1 MLSSKRMIVQ
11 IDSLYRD
18 YNKYPYNSSF
28 EITVNAQPNK
38 NDVRNT
44 NITNHYIQYAFSW
57 IGNSQDNNPY
67 SKIPKDTFQCKVIPI
82 RGNQCIV
89 IPPSEEVKLIM
100 ETIHYFNGLLV
111 YSQESGKHAT
121 ILNYESKQFLITLNQ
136 SIFENYETSL
146 EYLDC
151 HEDLN
156 QFTKK
161 MEDLYII
168 NTSYHEKNNLNLLGV
183 TQVEYQ
189 PNEKFI
195 ISKGAYRSLIVE
207 NVTKNWKRPIE
218 YIRGIFR
225 HVLLENLPS
234 YDSTDYFIVYES
246 PVLRRYV
253 STTPSFHQG
262 VKTFETPSLENIR
275 PGTYSDGNVRVVV
288 HENSKEV
295 IMEHPG
301 NRVSVGPLNLQEE
314 NGANTLTIQV
324 KNTGNGFV
332 SASTLDR
339 FSPNMLLAVIN
350 RGRNKIQYYTIDEIQ
365 KHIVYIFYETND
377 LQEIDSMLPIYLYT
391 VPFEQI
397 FPNLVV
403 PMVPYNNL
411 VCVEAKL
418 ISLTL
423 PNLPV
428 CGYNIYLADI
438 PYVLVNFCNAQGN
451 GVEVLGNIYSNIPA
465 VTNHNFIC
473 PIANIRNP
481 RLNFVIL
488 SCKEKTIF
496 KFSPRDSLRFQVSL
510 PSGERLSY
518 VSNRYQNI
526 FACPPLN
533 IPLNRNRSENET
545 KIFPFILNF
554 GISAVFEMKIL

>member
-1 MLSSKRMIVQ
+1 MIVQ

-28 EITVNAQPNK
+28 EVTVNGQPNK
-38 NDVRNT
+38 NDIRNT

-57 IGNSQDNNPY
+57 IGNSDGNNPY
-67 SKIPKDTFQCKVIPI
+67 SKVPKDTFLCKVIPI
-82 RGNQCIV
+82 KGNQCIV
-89 IPPSEEVKLIM
+89 IPPSEDIKMIM
-100 ETIHYFNGLLV
+100 DTIHYFNGLLV
-111 YSQESGKHAT
+111 YSKDTGKHAT

-136 SIFENYETSL
+136 FIFEDYENGL
-146 EYLDC
+146 EYSDC
-151 HEDLN
+151 HQNLKH
-156 QFTKK
+156 FTKK
-161 MEDLYII
+161 MVDLYIV

-218 YIRGIFR
+218 SIRGIFR
-225 HVLLENLPS
+225 QVLLKDMPS
-234 YDSTDYFIVYES
+234 YDSTDYFIVYED
-246 PVLRRYV
+246 PVLQRHV
-253 STTPSFHQG
+253 SEGPSFHHG
-262 VKTFETPSLENIR
+262 VQTFDTESLDTVS
-275 PGTYSDGNVRVVV
+275 PGTYTNGNVRVVV
-288 HENSKEV
+288 HENSKQV
-295 IMEHPG
+295 VLEHPG
-301 NRVSVGPLNLQEE
+301 SRVSIGPLLLQQE
-314 NGANTLTIQV
+314 NGPGSLTIHV
-324 KNTGNGFV
+324 KKTGNGFV
-332 SASTLDR
+332 TLSDVKHLTT
-339 FSPNMLLAVIN
+339 NLLLGVIN
-350 RGRNKIQYYTIDEIQ
+350 QKGNKLQYYNIDQIQ
-365 KHIVYIFYETND
+365 NNIIYILYRVDD
-377 LQEIDSMLPIYLYT
+377 LIEVNSVLPIYLYT
-391 VPFEQI
+391 IPFEKI

-451 GVEVLGNIYSNIPA
+451 GVEVLGNIYSNVPA

-488 SCKEKTIF
+488 TCKEKTIF

-510 PSGERLSY
+510 PSGEPLSY
-518 VSNRYQNI
+518 VNNRYQNV

-533 IPLNRNRSENET
+533 IPLNRNRSENES

-554 GISAVFEMKIL
+554 GISAVFEMNML